1 MSSAVATLALVA
13 GVEAGTLAVTWED
26 CGATHAKVD
35 DLQPTT
41 IKTGSTT
48 SLVGS
53 GTVDEDVTSAHFS
66 AVVKALGTTLSSCSG
81 DATTDIVCKLPA
93 GAGEITVK
101 AVDYPLSAGKVTIP
115 VDVKTSFLIPASLAA
130 VDVHIEATEQNGE
143 SVICL
148 NVHTKKALEN
158 TADEPCCKTCEEPLK
173 KYYSV
178 DVPHGFCG
186 EACMHP
192 FKFHIFKIFEKNLTL
207 AESDSPCQEQFT
219 PTGTHYTEYS
229 ETVTHGIPGLLAVT
243 LDLYGPGPELSVE
256 DNTCSADIGHCGK
269 AYQACCITYGAQGYP
284 CGCSLTD
291 GSGSSIGDCGTCGA
305 GYQICCDSYKAK
317 GFPCNCNVAGAFSG
331 FSV

>member
-1 MSSAVATLALVA
+1 MWYVHAVILLQRLFACFATRLVSSV
-13 GVEAGTLAVTWED
+13 
-26 CGATHAKVD
+26 
-35 DLQPTT
+35 LQCLLCVH

-101 AVDYPLSAGKVTIP
+101 AVDYPLSTGKVTIP
-115 VDVKTSFLIPASLAA
+115 VDVKTSFLVPASLAA

-148 NVHTKKALEN
+148 DVHTKKALEN

-186 EACMHP
+186 EACLDP
-192 FKFHIFKIFEKNLTL
+192 AKKLYYKIFEKNFILIRFSNFSFFVFKIRIFYRTPNR
-207 AESDSPCQEQFT
+207 SPC
-219 PTGTHYTEYS
+219 
-229 ETVTHGIPGLLAVT
+229 
-243 LDLYGPGPELSVE
+243 
-256 DNTCSADIGHCGK
+256 
-269 AYQACCITYGAQGYP
+269 
-284 CGCSLTD
+284 
-291 GSGSSIGDCGTCGA
+291 
-305 GYQICCDSYKAK
+305 
-317 GFPCNCNVAGAFSG
+317 
-331 FSV
+331 